1 MLRKYFGLAVVAGAL
16 LVAACNTVKGAGE
29 DIQSVGEEGEKVIN
43 E

>member
-16 LVAACNTVKGAGE
+16 LVSACNTVQGAGE
-29 DIQSVGEEGEKVIN
+29 DIKSVGEEGEEVIN